1 MIRSIWNGT
10 KHTLYCLYKAG
21 DDTINHDGIEH
32 AGYLSFLS
40 MLAIFPFLV
49 FLVSLAGTMENT
61 HLGTNFVNFMV
72 EHLPDELIS
81 ALKPR
86 IEEIISGP
94 PQGLISLAIL
104 GAIWTASSAVEGLRT
119 ILNRAYRVPTPPAYI
134 WRRLLSIGQFL
145 IFTCVIII
153 AMLVLVFSPLVI
165 EQLNKITSFVD
176 FLKPVWLYANF
187 VITHLLLFIGI
198 SSLYYF
204 LPNMRIRWRQVVPG
218 AVLVVILWSVGASLL
233 SFYLNEFKQVSLI
246 YGSLGGII
254 ISLLFFYITNMIF
267 IYGAE
272 FNYQLNHDDPEVI

>member
-1 MIRSIWNGT
+1 MIHVTWNRI

-32 AGYLSFLS
+32 AGYLAFLS

-49 FLVSLAGTMENT
+49 FLISLAGTIESTDLGINFVEFMIT
-61 HLGTNFVNFMV
+61 HLPPEMIN
-72 EHLPDELIS
+72 
-81 ALKPR
+81 ALRPR
-86 IEEIISGP
+86 IEEIVSGP
-94 PQGLISLAIL
+94 PQGLVSLAIL

-145 IFTCVIII
+145 IFTFVIIL
-153 AMLVLVFSPLVI
+153 AMLILVFSPIVI
-165 EQLNKITSFVD
+165 KQLEQITEFVSI
-176 FLKPVWLYANF
+176 LQPIWLYANYI
-187 VITHLLLFIGI
+187 VTHLFLFIGV

-204 LPNMRIRWRQVVPG
+204 LPNMRIHWWQVLPG
-218 AVLVVILWSVGASLL
+218 AFIVVIFWSVAAWSLSL
-233 SFYLNEFKQVSLI
+233 YFNEFKQVSLI
-246 YGSLGGII
+246 YGSLGGVI

-272 FNYQLNHDDPEVI
+272 FNFQLTNKDPDII